1 VEARNFDI
9 RKQLLEYDDVSNDQR
24 KVIYQQRNEL
34 LEATDISSTIRSMR
48 EGAIETVI
56 AQHIPPGSVEEQ
68 WDVPGL
74 ERSLS
79 GEFGLSVPVHEWLE
93 KEENLDEEQ
102 LRARIVE
109 AAHASYDE
117 KFSVVEPQKVR
128 DYERAIMLNFL
139 DSHWREHLSA
149 LDHLRQGIH
158 LRGYAQKNPK
168 QEYKREAFE
177 LFSLLLDTIR
187 MEVTRQLMMVRIQ
200 TAQEVDAA
208 VEKQEQSEL
217 KNVQYHQ
224 NEDPDEALEKANA
237 DVKVQPVVR
246 NSQKVGRNDPC
257 PCGSGKKYKQ
267 CHGKLG

>member
-1 VEARNFDI
+1 
-9 RKQLLEYDDVSNDQR
+9 
-24 KVIYQQRNEL
+24 
-34 LEATDISSTIRSMR
+34 
-48 EGAIETVI
+48 
-56 AQHIPPGSVEEQ
+56 
-68 WDVPGL
+68 
-74 ERSLS
+74 
-79 GEFGLSVPVHEWLE
+79 LSVPVHEWLE

-102 LRARIVE
+102 LRARIVD
-109 AAHASYDE
+109 AAHANYDE

-128 DYERAIMLNFL
+128 DYERSIMLNFL

-177 LFSLLLDTIR
+177 LFSMLLDTIR

-224 NEDPDEALEKANA
+224 NEDADEALEKANA

-246 NSQKVGRNDPC
+246 NSEKVGRNDPC